1 MYTHVIMNQSGFFEK
16 SDPRKFDIYVLHM
29 QLKD

>member
-16 SDPRKFDIYVLHM
+16 SDPRKFDIHHENLPI
-29 QLKD
+29 